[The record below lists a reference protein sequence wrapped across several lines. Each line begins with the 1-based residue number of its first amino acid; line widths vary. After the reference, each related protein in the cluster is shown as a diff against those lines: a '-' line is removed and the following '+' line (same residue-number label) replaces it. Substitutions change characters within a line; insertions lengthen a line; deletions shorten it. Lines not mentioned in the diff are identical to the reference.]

1 MKISSSTIYVR
12 ITFIWNLTASENVN
26 FLVYIIAP
34 PFINMVAA
42 SGTCRTLNPIYVM
55 TLFRV
60 ARAVVLPAHG
70 PPVKQILM
78 IGCLL

>member
-1 MKISSSTIYVR
+1 
-12 ITFIWNLTASENVN
+12 
-26 FLVYIIAP
+26 
-34 PFINMVAA
+34 MVAA
-42 SGTCRTLNPIYVM
+42 SGTWRTLNPIYVM
-55 TLFRV
+55 TLLRV